1 MQILKLFNQVFD
13 ILIQN
18 QFHLIHLESN
28 YTKFSHC
35 WKALTRCAMLC
46 NAATFKDDPINL
58 SKPILLRQCDGDASE
73 TAILKCMEAAVC
85 Y

>member
-1 MQILKLFNQVFD
+1 LKY
-13 ILIQN
+13 
-18 QFHLIHLESN
+18 LESN

-46 NAATFKDDPINL
+46 NTARFKDDPINL
-58 SKPILLRQCDGDASE
+58 SKSISHRQCDGDASE

-85 Y
+85 YFIYIK